1 MQRHFEPRDTSG
13 AVTLVAWRA
22 TNPGRNSIDAHFSLE
37 VHLRDP
43 GDFEQVVDHRKLVR
57 YDSSPSELL
66 FPNQKGAQA
75 EEFIAGSTT
84 EFESTSGSKGK
95 STESAKIAQAP

>member
-1 MQRHFEPRDTSG
+1 MQRHFEPRDISG

-37 VHLRDP
+37 VHLPDP
-43 GDFEQVVDHRKLVR
+43 DDFEQVVDHRKLVR

-66 FPNQKGAQA
+66 FPNQKGLK
-75 EEFIAGSTT
+75 T
-84 EFESTSGSKGK
+84 K
-95 STESAKIAQAP
+95 SSLPAPLPS